1 MGSDFEYS
9 TQDLS
14 VVLKLV
20 NVKAMELLESK
31 PNPKFSGEAICS
43 CFTPFPGDRAVLP
56 WGHLVATGAGS
67 KQ

>member
-1 MGSDFEYS
+1 M
-9 TQDLS
+9 
-14 VVLKLV
+14 LKLV
-20 NVKAMELLESK
+20 NVKVMELLERK

-43 CFTPFPGDRAVLP
+43 YFTPFPGDRAVLP